1 MEMTKELKN
10 KLMQNGYTVETNTFE
25 KNGTTRLGYIIQKEN
40 SKSRVSP
47 IFYDFPNDVDEAF
60 NYIVN
65 CMPTNTEDF
74 EDYSTEEYARNNVY
88 LIALTEGKNKN
99 FATRPSEFKGIEM
112 GLAFDVTVEGISGMV
127 RITNDLA
134 ERYTNLDELWDIAT
148 KNTAS
153 DIQIDCFDGLGT
165 MYVLS
170 NNEMIQG
177 AGTMFTN
184 RAKDML
190 REKFK
195 DRVNK
200 LVLIPS
206 SIHEWIILPMLTMF
220 EKDTRNFVSMV
231 KEMNE
236 TVVEE
241 SERLT
246 DNAYIYDFEE
256 DTITSLA

>member
-1 MEMTKELKN
+1 
-10 KLMQNGYTVETNTFE
+10 
-25 KNGTTRLGYIIQKEN
+25 
-40 SKSRVSP
+40 
-47 IFYDFPNDVDEAF
+47 
-60 NYIVN
+60 
-65 CMPTNTEDF
+65 
-74 EDYSTEEYARNNVY
+74 
-88 LIALTEGKNKN
+88 
-99 FATRPSEFKGIEM
+99 
-112 GLAFDVTVEGISGMV
+112 
-127 RITNDLA
+127 
-134 ERYTNLDELWDIAT
+134 
-148 KNTAS
+148 
-153 DIQIDCFDGLGT
+153 
-165 MYVLS
+165 
-170 NNEMIQG
+170 
-177 AGTMFTN
+177 
-184 RAKDML
+184 ML